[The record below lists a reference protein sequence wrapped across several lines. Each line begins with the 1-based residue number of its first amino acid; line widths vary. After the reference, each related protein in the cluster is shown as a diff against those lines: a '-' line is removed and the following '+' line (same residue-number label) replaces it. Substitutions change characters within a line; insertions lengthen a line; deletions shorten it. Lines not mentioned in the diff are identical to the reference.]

1 MSDCHPY
8 VGMMPTY
15 RRRDDPYVGLTLAFM
30 IDPDS
35 GVPVWRQL
43 ANTIR
48 SQIERGELRPGQRLR
63 TEPEYMDEY
72 DLGRTT
78 VRQAIATLRAEGV
91 ITTTRSGSR
100 VRGKQP
106 MAEVRVDE
114 QTRINTRMPTDAE
127 RRQWALPEGVP
138 VFVVSRPNVEPEVL
152 AGDRITLVVG

>member
-1 MSDCHPY
+1 
-8 VGMMPTY
+8 
-15 RRRDDPYVGLTLAFM
+15 M

-48 SQIERGELRPGQRLR
+48 GQIERGELRPGQRLR

-78 VRQAIATLRAEGV
+78 VRQAIATLRSEGV

-100 VRGKQP
+100 VRSRQS
-106 MAEVRVDE
+106 MVEVFVSE
-114 QTRINTRMPTDAE
+114 HTRINTRMPTDAE
-127 RRQWALPEGVP
+127 RRQWALAEGVP
-138 VFVVSRPNVEPEVL
+138 VFVVYRPNAEPEVL
-152 AGDRITLVVG
+152 AGDRTTLIVG